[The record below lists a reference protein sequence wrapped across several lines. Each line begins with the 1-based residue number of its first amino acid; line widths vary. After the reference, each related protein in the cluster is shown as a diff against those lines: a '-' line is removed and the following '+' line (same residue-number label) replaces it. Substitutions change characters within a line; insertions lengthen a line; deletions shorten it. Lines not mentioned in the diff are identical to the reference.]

1 MPPPAIRRTL
11 AAVVAVLLPH
21 SALAQLEE
29 IIVTAQKR
37 AESAQDVPIAVT
49 AFDAAALKSQ
59 QISTFG
65 DMRFAAPNVSY
76 AKGNFT
82 SNNFAIRGIGTA
94 LVAAGSDD
102 GVGIHVNEV
111 PILFPRLFET
121 EYYDVEQ
128 VAILR
133 GPQGTLYGRNS
144 TGGAVNMIT
153 KTAETGAPGGYA
165 EGQYGNY
172 DHTQIE
178 GALNVPLGERFA
190 VRIAGIGLQRD
201 GYTENIHT
209 GDDVDDRDQYSVRG
223 SLRWAPD
230 DETTVDLMASYFEE
244 DSTRTRS
251 QKQMCH
257 NDPSGVMGCLPD
269 RLAFETV
276 NPLAQLTGLLPSRLA
291 AFAPTPA
298 LSNDQSENPRDMRKV
313 NMDFTPVYEAD
324 ETLLTLRLEHEFE
337 RYSFVALAGYQ
348 DTSVLSQQD
357 YNNNVGGTASPSPLL
372 RSVFPITWAT
382 YFADGCLPISAPSAS
397 GNGIVGGHSDGC
409 NNSLDGYDQSNQET
423 DQSSFEVHVASNYDG
438 ALDFF
443 AGAFYMEADTFN
455 EYYVI
460 ASGLDYFSVV
470 YPAVAGTFLG
480 TPGLR
485 DGLAYTAPSYI
496 NRVNS
501 YELESSALFGELYYQ
516 LRDDVKL
523 TLGLR
528 YTVDEKDIDDV
539 QYLYN
544 SFVPFGFD
552 GTITGA
558 AGQPLGR
565 VDNEKWEETTG
576 RAVLDWSPQVS
587 LTDATLLYASYSR
600 GYKGGGFNPP
610 FDRALFPDTA
620 ATYEPEY
627 IDAFEIGA
635 KNTLLDNTLQA
646 NITAFFYDYEGLQ
659 VSKIVN
665 RTSFNENADAEIYGL
680 ESEFLFAPD
689 EHWRFNANIAYLH
702 TEVKDFASVDTR
714 DPTAGRSDVTLIKD
728 NLNASNCVINHN
740 GAPAPGVAQLN
751 SCSGL
756 QSSLPAPYTVSD
768 GVAVDLSGNQLINS
782 PELTVSL
789 GGQYEF
795 RLTGDYSL
803 LARLDYYWQ
812 DEMYGRIFNR
822 DPIDAIDSWDVWNAQ
837 ATLLAPDETWFVRAF
852 VKNIM
857 DDDNV
862 VGIFVTDPSSGV
874 FTNVFTIEPRTY
886 GLAVGYNF

>member
-1 MPPPAIRRTL
+1 MPR
-11 AAVVAVLLPH
+11 
-21 SALAQLEE
+21 
-29 IIVTAQKR
+29 
-37 AESAQDVPIAVT
+37 
-49 AFDAAALKSQ
+49 
-59 QISTFG
+59 
-65 DMRFAAPNVSY
+65 
-76 AKGNFT
+76 
-82 SNNFAIRGIGTA
+82 
-94 LVAAGSDD
+94 
-102 GVGIHVNEV
+102 
-111 PILFPRLFET
+111 
-121 EYYDVEQ
+121 
-128 VAILR
+128 
-133 GPQGTLYGRNS
+133 
-144 TGGAVNMIT
+144 
-153 KTAETGAPGGYA
+153 
-165 EGQYGNY
+165 
-172 DHTQIE
+172 
-178 GALNVPLGERFA
+178 
-190 VRIAGIGLQRD
+190 
-201 GYTENIHT
+201 
-209 GDDVDDRDQYSVRG
+209 
-223 SLRWAPD
+223 
-230 DETTVDLMASYFEE
+230 
-244 DSTRTRS
+244 
-251 QKQMCH
+251 
-257 NDPSGVMGCLPD
+257 CLP
-269 RLAFETV
+269 
-276 NPLAQLTGLLPSRLA
+276 LPCCAAYSRSPGRRIS
-291 AFAPTPA
+291 PTA
-298 LSNDQSENPRDMRKV
+298 
-313 NMDFTPVYEAD
+313 
-324 ETLLTLRLEHEFE
+324 
-337 RYSFVALAGYQ
+337 
-348 DTSVLSQQD
+348 
-357 YNNNVGGTASPSPLL
+357 
-372 RSVFPITWAT
+372 
-382 YFADGCLPISAPSAS
+382 CLPISAPSAS
-397 GNGIVGGHSDGC
+397 GNGIIGGHSGGC

-423 DQSSFEVHVASNYDG
+423 DQASFEAHIASNYDG
-438 ALDFF
+438 ALNFF
-443 AGAFYMEADTFN
+443 AGAFYMEADNFN

-501 YELESSALFGELYYQ
+501 YELESSAVFGEVYYQ
-516 LRDDVKL
+516 LRNDIKL

-552 GTITGA
+552 GTITGP
-558 AGQPLGR
+558 GGEPLGR
-565 VDNEKWEETTG
+565 IDNEKWEETTG
-576 RAVLDWSPQVS
+576 RAVLDWSPDVS
-587 LTDATLLYASYSR
+587 FTDATLLYASYSR

-627 IDAFEIGA
+627 INAFEIGS
-635 KNTLLDNTLQA
+635 KNTLLGSTLQA

-659 VSKIVN
+659 ISKIVN

-689 EHWRFNANIAYLH
+689 AHWRFNANIAYLH

-728 NLNASNCVINHN
+728 NLNASNCVIEHN
-740 GAPAPGVAQLN
+740 GAPAPGVPPLN

-795 RLTGDYSL
+795 SLAGDYSL

-837 ATLLAPDETWFVRAF
+837 ATLLAPNETWFVRAF
-852 VKNIM
+852 VRNIM

>member
-1 MPPPAIRRTL
+1 M
-11 AAVVAVLLPH
+11 
-21 SALAQLEE
+21 
-29 IIVTAQKR
+29 
-37 AESAQDVPIAVT
+37 
-49 AFDAAALKSQ
+49 
-59 QISTFG
+59 
-65 DMRFAAPNVSY
+65 
-76 AKGNFT
+76 
-82 SNNFAIRGIGTA
+82 
-94 LVAAGSDD
+94 
-102 GVGIHVNEV
+102 
-111 PILFPRLFET
+111 
-121 EYYDVEQ
+121 
-128 VAILR
+128 
-133 GPQGTLYGRNS
+133 
-144 TGGAVNMIT
+144 
-153 KTAETGAPGGYA
+153 
-165 EGQYGNY
+165 
-172 DHTQIE
+172 
-178 GALNVPLGERFA
+178 
-190 VRIAGIGLQRD
+190 
-201 GYTENIHT
+201 
-209 GDDVDDRDQYSVRG
+209 
-223 SLRWAPD
+223 
-230 DETTVDLMASYFEE
+230 
-244 DSTRTRS
+244 
-251 QKQMCH
+251 
-257 NDPSGVMGCLPD
+257 
-269 RLAFETV
+269 
-276 NPLAQLTGLLPSRLA
+276 
-291 AFAPTPA
+291 
-298 LSNDQSENPRDMRKV
+298 
-313 NMDFTPVYEAD
+313 
-324 ETLLTLRLEHEFE
+324 
-337 RYSFVALAGYQ
+337 SF
-348 DTSVLSQQD
+348 
-357 YNNNVGGTASPSPLL
+357 
-372 RSVFPITWAT
+372 
-382 YFADGCLPISAPSAS
+382 
-397 GNGIVGGHSDGC
+397 
-409 NNSLDGYDQSNQET
+409 
-423 DQSSFEVHVASNYDG
+423 
-438 ALDFF
+438 
-443 AGAFYMEADTFN
+443 
-455 EYYVI
+455 
-460 ASGLDYFSVV
+460 
-470 YPAVAGTFLG
+470 
-480 TPGLR
+480 
-485 DGLAYTAPSYI
+485 
-496 NRVNS
+496 
-501 YELESSALFGELYYQ
+501 
-516 LRDDVKL
+516 
-523 TLGLR
+523 
-528 YTVDEKDIDDV
+528 
-539 QYLYN
+539 
-544 SFVPFGFD
+544 
-552 GTITGA
+552 
-558 AGQPLGR
+558 
-565 VDNEKWEETTG
+565 
-576 RAVLDWSPQVS
+576 
-587 LTDATLLYASYSR
+587 TDATLLYASYSR

-852 VKNIM
+852 VRNIM